1 MWVAWLLD
9 TCVLSEL
16 SRPAPN
22 AGVVQWLE
30 AADEE
35 TLWLSALTIGENRFG
50 VAKLRSGARR
60 RRLDAWVDDVE
71 ARFSGRVLVVGS
83 REARRWGELRARL
96 SSRGITLAVVDGLVA
111 ATAEV
116 HGLTLVTRNVRDVAA
131 TGVRILD
138 PFAT

>member
-1 MWVAWLLD
+1 VAWLLD

-16 SRPAPN
+16 SKPAPS

-30 AADEE
+30 AAEEE
-35 TLWLSALTIGENRFG
+35 TLWLSVLTNGELRFG
-50 VAKLRSGARR
+50 VAKLPSGARR
-60 RRLDAWVDDVE
+60 KRLDGWVDGVE
-71 ARFSGRVLVVGS
+71 ARFSGRVLAVGP

-96 SSRGITLAVVDGLVA
+96 RARGIALAVVDGLLA
-111 ATAEV
+111 ATADV

-138 PFAT
+138 PFDG